1 MTYDLQSKRNLKFAS
16 FLDDIDHKEE
26 KKKFLKELPNKIL
39 SEHYPKIS
47 TLHALHAAT
56 YEDIVLALMTW
67 NGGNCT
73 IKETLLA
80 LNYAESAIYDQIWFC
95 ELNDIGSEEIQAH
108 FFFEALSC
116 LLSDATQKIMNAFEA
131 KNDAETILRKLD
143 SYLNIF
149 LYLNKSI
156 NNSTEYRDDKLHE
169 IKKSVDC
176 VRGKWFSLSSSLESA
191 SLANFIERLF
201 LEDCFNCNSKRRSR
215 EDQESCKLK

>member
-1 MTYDLQSKRNLKFAS
+1 
-16 FLDDIDHKEE
+16 
-26 KKKFLKELPNKIL
+26 
-39 SEHYPKIS
+39 
-47 TLHALHAAT
+47 
-56 YEDIVLALMTW
+56 MTW

-116 LLSDATQKIMNAFEA
+116 LLSDATQVIFKSLFTIFNFFIQKIMKAFEA

-156 NNSTEYRDDKLHE
+156 NHSTEYRNWFHLC
-169 IKKSVDC
+169 C
-176 VRGKWFSLSSSLESA
+176 VFR
-191 SLANFIERLF
+191 F
-201 LEDCFNCNSKRRSR
+201 L
-215 EDQESCKLK
+215 